1 MSNKGGRSRKWRYF
15 ACDFETTVY
24 EGQQF
29 TEVWSSACV
38 ELYTEA
44 VKVFHSIGD
53 TLNYFKSLRTN
64 VVLYYH
70 NLKFDGSFWLY
81 YLKDVLHLEEGL
93 TVVDDITTM
102 NKKYEMENN
111 TYVYSISDRGMW
123 YTIDIKLNNQ
133 IIEIRDSL
141 KLLPFSLKQIGRDFK
156 TKHQKLEMEYTGFRY
171 SGCNISDEEMEY
183 IKNDVLVLKEAL
195 EIMFNEG
202 HTKLTIGSC
211 CLEEYKR
218 IIGSANY
225 DVLFPNVYDEKLNP
239 DIFGEENAGDYIR
252 HSYKGGWCY
261 VRPQKC
267 NRIYKHG
274 LTADVNSLYPSVMH
288 SESGNYYP
296 IGQPTFWYGN
306 FIPQEA
312 MINHRYYFL
321 RIRTRFK
328 IRNGYL
334 PFIQIKGNNLYK
346 GTECL
351 ETSDIK
357 DKKTGKYYP
366 CYRDANGKL
375 HQAYVTLTLTSTD
388 YKLFLEH
395 YDAYECEILDGC
407 WFEAEKGIFDDYINK
422 YKQIKMT
429 SKGARRTLAKLFLNN
444 LYGKMASNTD
454 SSFKVAYIGDDKALH
469 YYIVNEKN
477 KKPGYIPVGSAITS
491 YAREFTIRT
500 AQKNFYGDDKDGFI
514 YADTDSIHCSLTP
527 ERLKGVRVHPTDFC
541 AWKLESVW
549 DMGIFVR
556 QKTYIE
562 RVIEED
568 SKPCEPYYNIKCAG
582 LPDNCKELFL
592 RSVRGET
599 AKDSEP
605 EDVKEFLSK
614 QRKISDFKTGL
625 KIPQKLRPVNIRGGT
640 LLVPSIYTLH

>member
-24 EGQQF
+24 EGQKY

-81 YLKDVLHLEEGL
+81 YLKDVLKLEEGIS
-93 TVVDDITTM
+93 TVNDITTM
-102 NKKYEMENN
+102 DKKYEMKNN
-111 TYVYSISDRGMW
+111 SYVYSISDRGMW

-141 KLLPFSLKQIGRDFK
+141 KLLPFSLKQIGEDFR

-171 SGCNISDEEMEY
+171 SGCDISDEEMEY

-218 IIGSANY
+218 VTGSATY
-225 DVLFPNVYDEKLNP
+225 DTLFPNVYDEALNA

-261 VRPQKC
+261 ARPQKC
-267 NRIYKHG
+267 NRIYKFG

-306 FIPQEA
+306 FIPEEA
-312 MINHRYYFL
+312 LINHRYYFI
-321 RIRTRFK
+321 RI
-328 IRNGYL
+328 
-334 PFIQIKGNNLYK
+334 
-346 GTECL
+346 
-351 ETSDIK
+351 
-357 DKKTGKYYP
+357 
-366 CYRDANGKL
+366 
-375 HQAYVTLTLTSTD
+375 
-388 YKLFLEH
+388 
-395 YDAYECEILDGC
+395 
-407 WFEAEKGIFDDYINK
+407 
-422 YKQIKMT
+422 
-429 SKGARRTLAKLFLNN
+429 
-444 LYGKMASNTD
+444 
-454 SSFKVAYIGDDKALH
+454 
-469 YYIVNEKN
+469 
-477 KKPGYIPVGSAITS
+477 
-491 YAREFTIRT
+491 
-500 AQKNFYGDDKDGFI
+500 
-514 YADTDSIHCSLTP
+514 
-527 ERLKGVRVHPTDFC
+527 
-541 AWKLESVW
+541 
-549 DMGIFVR
+549 
-556 QKTYIE
+556 
-562 RVIEED
+562 
-568 SKPCEPYYNIKCAG
+568 
-582 LPDNCKELFL
+582 
-592 RSVRGET
+592 
-599 AKDSEP
+599 
-605 EDVKEFLSK
+605 
-614 QRKISDFKTGL
+614 
-625 KIPQKLRPVNIRGGT
+625 
-640 LLVPSIYTLH
+640 